1 MRSQHTFKTTAGSLT
16 GCSKPTTKDQILN
29 AEILQALNKVDKNHL
44 FSSANGDSGR
54 LKKMFPDLQI
64 AAKYSQEETK
74 SKYVVQFGLSPFVK
88 DELITD
94 VQKTPYS
101 FKFNETMFSQM
112 KKQYDRYISFFS
124 KKLCKIVTYC
134 GSLFVGHCMA
144 DDLVDH
150 FFKFVRDLGLNLNLL
165 LALGIDGPNVNKSFK
180 SKLAEELQKRH
191 ITHFL
196 DVGTC
201 SIHIAN
207 NASLEGI
214 KCLKDN
220 INVDQFAIDLHFFV
234 KLSAVRREHYRGL
247 SELTDVTMHYVIK
260 YCETRWLSLDKV
272 LVRIIERYEHLK
284 EYFLKTVHTLAGFNG
299 ENGVNQNE
307 CYQRI
312 KNVLTSKTAPAYMLF
327 IVHVSRFQ
335 RICCSFAI
343 H

>member
-124 KKLCKIVTYC
+124 KKLCKIVTLWFPFC
-134 GSLFVGHCMA
+134 WSLYG
-144 DDLVDH
+144 
-150 FFKFVRDLGLNLNLL
+150 
-165 LALGIDGPNVNKSFK
+165 
-180 SKLAEELQKRH
+180 
-191 ITHFL
+191 
-196 DVGTC
+196 
-201 SIHIAN
+201 
-207 NASLEGI
+207 
-214 KCLKDN
+214 
-220 INVDQFAIDLHFFV
+220 
-234 KLSAVRREHYRGL
+234 
-247 SELTDVTMHYVIK
+247 
-260 YCETRWLSLDKV
+260 
-272 LVRIIERYEHLK
+272 
-284 EYFLKTVHTLAGFNG
+284 
-299 ENGVNQNE
+299 
-307 CYQRI
+307 
-312 KNVLTSKTAPAYMLF
+312 
-327 IVHVSRFQ
+327 
-335 RICCSFAI
+335 
-343 H
+343 